1 MTTYALEAGH
11 DVADA
16 SLRTLQTILDTP
28 LPVDVTSQ
36 PLNLYPVREVTL
48 DQRTIGYGTLS
59 TVWTVKALPAALFH
73 TFMQDLFS
81 TESDLDVAVTIRTR
95 KHDLGATTFARYN
108 AYLARP
114 VPGEDYTYE
123 RGAVRGLTLRF
134 QITEAAS

>member
-1 MTTYALEAGH
+1 
-11 DVADA
+11 VA
-16 SLRTLQTILDTP
+16 
-28 LPVDVTSQ
+28 
-36 PLNLYPVREVTL
+36 
-48 DQRTIGYGTLS
+48 
-59 TVWTVKALPAALFH
+59 ALPAALFH

-95 KHDLGATTFARYN
+95 KHDLGAATFARYN

-123 RGAVRGLTLRF
+123 RGAVRNLTLRF